1 MQSVINQLR
10 DDNLYYGDFGK
21 SYLSNSDI
29 GALLNN
35 PASFRKDRPDNKQL
49 AQGRLFHQM
58 LLEPEKVGK
67 IHIVDTSSRNTN
79 KYKEYLSENG
89 LEFAMLKPEYEET
102 EYLVSVIKKNISF
115 FDDIYNENNI
125 YEEPAVGRIFEH
137 DFKGK
142 ADIVTPE
149 CVIDIKTTSDI
160 NKFKWSAKNYNY
172 DSQCFIYQQLFSKP
186 LVFYVIDKE
195 TSQLGIFRPTDSF
208 ITSGMEKVQ
217 KAISVYDKYFSENA
231 TEDIANHYIDDLLF

>member
-1 MQSVINQLR
+1 
-10 DDNLYYGDFGK
+10 
-21 SYLSNSDI
+21 
-29 GALLNN
+29 
-35 PASFRKDRPDNKQL
+35 
-49 AQGRLFHQM
+49 
-58 LLEPEKVGK
+58 
-67 IHIVDTSSRNTN
+67 
-79 KYKEYLSENG
+79 
-89 LEFAMLKPEYEET
+89 MLKPEYEET